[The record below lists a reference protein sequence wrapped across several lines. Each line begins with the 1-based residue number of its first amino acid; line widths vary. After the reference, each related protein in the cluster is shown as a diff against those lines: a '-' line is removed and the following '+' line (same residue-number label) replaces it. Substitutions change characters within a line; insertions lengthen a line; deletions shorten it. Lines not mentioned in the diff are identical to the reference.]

1 MSSPNTTTAI
11 ISTTTTINPTES
23 AVVTDSLN
31 ISNNKKME
39 DNLSIKSSDSV
50 TTSDEY
56 EIVPEDHTGAELKLS
71 SKLDAISPILNI
83 SNENDITDMEKNLT
97 EVIHELEMMP
107 QSNTNY
113 QEGNLYCS
121 YIITKQIRTS
131 FHTS

>member
-1 MSSPNTTTAI
+1 MSSPNTTAAV
-11 ISTTTTINPTES
+11 STTTEL
-23 AVVTDSLN
+23 AVSDSLN

-107 QSNTNY
+107 QLNTNY
-113 QEGNLYCS
+113 QEGNLDCS
-121 YIITKQIRTS
+121 YFITR
-131 FHTS
+131 